1 MRRPRFYM
9 TDLYTLPP
17 TFAHP
22 TLSLIYSSLPQ
33 KTVFIYSKIPEL
45 LDTIFM
51 VLRNKKNIP
60 FLHWF
65 HHATVLMYCWH
76 AFHTSIAPGIWFA
89 SMNYCVH
96 SIMYMYFFLAS
107 AGFYRLVSTFAPLIT
122 FLQITQMIVGMV
134 RSIEGDRKGRGVV
147 VGMRCYVWRGCA
159 YRCVLRHLTCP
170 PPHSPVLPM

>member
-1 MRRPRFYM
+1 M
-9 TDLYTLPP
+9 TDLYTLP

-159 YRCVLRHLTCP
+159 YRCVLCHLTCP